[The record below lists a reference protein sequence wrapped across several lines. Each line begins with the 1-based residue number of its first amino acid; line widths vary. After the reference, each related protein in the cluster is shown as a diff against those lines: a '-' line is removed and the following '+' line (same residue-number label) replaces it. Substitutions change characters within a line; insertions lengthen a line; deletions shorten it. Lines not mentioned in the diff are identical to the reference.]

1 MTVLMPMR
9 SAIFSA
15 GILRDIITA
24 RRSVMSAGVIDDSL
38 DANAVGY
45 LQRGNIA
52 RHHQGA
58 AQRDVAFKLLI
69 VVVRRVEAGGSGE
82 AHRLVEDDIVGRGAL
97 VDRGGVNIG
106 LEGRADLAHRLSGA
120 VELGV
125 FEISP
130 ADHRFDLTTGVVDG
144 NEGPLGA

>member
-1 MTVLMPMR
+1 ARPLQELRMDGGKGGAHSREKR
-9 SAIFSA
+9 SPGNCCNSYQDSSHGELHSFP
-15 GILRDIITA
+15 T
-24 RRSVMSAGVIDDSL
+24 RRSSDL
-38 DANAVGY
+38 
-45 LQRGNIA
+45 
-52 RHHQGA
+52 
-58 AQRDVAFKLLI
+58 
-69 VVVRRVEAGGSGE
+69 EAGGSGE